1 MNTHRELP
9 NIPTLLMPKEV
20 ARLLRMTSQEF
31 TKWINSGK
39 HPIIP
44 FVQVGNKMRFVQEDV
59 LEFIETHKEFLSPS
73 GGGSR

>member
-1 MNTHRELP
+1 
-9 NIPTLLMPKEV
+9 
-20 ARLLRMTSQEF
+20 MTSQEF

-39 HPIIP
+39 YPTIP
-44 FVQVGNKMRFVQEDV
+44 FVQVGNKIRFVQEDV